1 MCEPIWK
8 VESRR
13 NTTEESNGKNSRY
26 VMGFRN
32 LLLISLAPRASS
44 IVYLSLKKGV
54 LWFSPVL
61 AINSYQTVAINRYT
75 YIYIY
80 LMVRLW
86 HRCWTSLLTGD
97 RLKNLSRWQNL
108 ATRWDHISKK
118 FKLTLVLTQRTA
130 IFVMILTPMLRQ
142 IIDHYHYIQ
151 SVVRNVGSSNGD
163 LNSLIYNDLL
173 LNCLFILIIIK

>member
-13 NTTEESNGKNSRY
+13 NTTKESNGKNSRC
-26 VMGFRN
+26 VMVFRN

-75 YIYIY
+75 YIYIWWFDY
-80 LMVRLW
+80 GIDVEQV
-86 HRCWTSLLTGD
+86 CWQAWRRRTFQEG
-97 RLKNLSRWQNL
+97 RNL
-108 ATRWDHISKK
+108 ATRWYHVSKV

-130 IFVMILTPMLRQ
+130 IFGMNLTPMLRQ